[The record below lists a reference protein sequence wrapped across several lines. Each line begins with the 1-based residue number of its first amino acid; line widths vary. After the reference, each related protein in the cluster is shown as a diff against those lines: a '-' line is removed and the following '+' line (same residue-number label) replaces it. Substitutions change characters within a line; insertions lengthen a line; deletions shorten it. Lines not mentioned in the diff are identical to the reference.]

1 MKKIILLLSLIL
13 PSILVAQTQNYQVK
27 ITVKYLENNPKLSKD
42 ISIKLSKLFSEFDN
56 AYKSSRELN
65 LFGMGL
71 TTDTRDVINALWKRH
86 KFKLAGKEC
95 KFGVAKLYNKNE
107 YVVFAIPMLI
117 DGYDDVVEYCIQFNT
132 VGTITNFGQAPFQ
145 ILNLNVGQ
153 NPNRQVDEHT
163 RGMLQGLLYELQMA
177 YNTKDKEY
185 VREIY
190 NPNGYSI
197 VGNKVSITR
206 YNRGPE
212 QIIKLKDTTYNLT
225 IKRLSDYVNDLNRVF
240 DKNKRIDVKFG
251 IPEITAHQNPNPEYD
266 KIYYVNVSQD
276 YQSSLYKDFGWL
288 TLVFDL
294 RRVDKPQ
301 ILLRIWLPK
310 KISNEDLTSLL
321 NLEL

>member
-56 AYKSSRELN
+56 AYKNSRELN

-71 TTDTRDVINALWKRH
+71 TSDTRDIINALWKRH

-95 KFGVAKLYNKNE
+95 KLGVAKLYNKNE
-107 YVVFAIPMLI
+107 YAVFAIPMLLE
-117 DGYDDVVEYCIQFNT
+117 GNDDLVEYCIQFNT
-132 VGTITNFGQAPFQ
+132 AGTITNFGQAPFQ
-145 ILNLNVGQ
+145 TINFNVGS
-153 NPNRQVDEHT
+153 NPKRQVDEHT

-197 VGNKVSITR
+197 VGKKVCITR
-206 YNRGPE
+206 YVGGTE
-212 QIIKLKDTTYNLT
+212 QRITLNNTSYNLT
-225 IKRLSDYVNDLNRVF
+225 IKRLSDYVNDLTRVF
-240 DKNKRIDVKFG
+240 DKNERINIKFG
-251 IPEITAHQNPNPEYD
+251 IPEINAPQNPNPEYD
-266 KIYYVNVSQD
+266 KIYYINVSQK
-276 YQSSLYKDFGWL
+276 YSSSRYNDFGWL
-288 TLVFDL
+288 TLGFDL
-294 RRVDKPQ
+294 RQTDKPQ
-301 ILLRIWLPK
+301 IFLRIWLPE
-310 KISNEDLTSLL
+310 KISNEDLTPLL
-321 NLEL
+321 HLKP